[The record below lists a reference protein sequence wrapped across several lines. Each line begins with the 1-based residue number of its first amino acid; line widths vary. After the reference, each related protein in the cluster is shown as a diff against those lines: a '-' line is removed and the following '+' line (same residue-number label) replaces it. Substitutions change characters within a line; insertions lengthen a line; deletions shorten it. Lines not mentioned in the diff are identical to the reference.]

1 MIASHTRSPT
11 PNLAATQSGLARIS
25 YGIKWSVTTVFIIAM
40 AMLSAIGFIDYA
52 TGTELRISTLYI
64 IPVALV
70 SWKLGTRSGILT
82 IFLAMFA
89 WVMSILWTGL
99 RLPFWSWVITTLTH
113 FVAFSVVL
121 SLVVSLQK
129 SRASERNQ
137 ARTDS
142 LTGLLNIRAFY
153 EKAAAELERQ
163 WRYPHPVTLAFI
175 DLDGFKAV
183 NDRFGHQVGD
193 RALIT
198 VGNTLRTATRAT
210 DVISRLGGDEF
221 ALLLPETDLEG
232 AHQILQRVHATV
244 AQMMMANAWP
254 VTCSIGAVTFDVPP
268 ESVDVIVSAADQL
281 MYRVKE
287 NGKNAVRIEP
297 FSADQTPRIRL

>member
-1 MIASHTRSPT
+1 MNKLNPPALPRKLT
-11 PNLAATQSGLARIS
+11 ATQTGLSRIS
-25 YGIKWSVTTVFIIAM
+25 LETKWSATTVFTIAM
-40 AMLSAIGFIDYA
+40 VMLGVIGFLDHA
-52 TGTELRISTLYI
+52 TGSELRISSLYI
-64 IPVALV
+64 VPVALV
-70 SWKLGTRSGILT
+70 SWKLGFRAGICT
-82 IFLAMFA
+82 ILLGMMV
-89 WVMSILWTGL
+89 WVTSIFYMGL
-99 RLPFWSWVITTLTH
+99 RLPIWSWVINALAQ
-113 FVAFSVVL
+113 FVAFAVVL

-129 SRASERNQ
+129 SRAAERNQ

-153 EKAAAELERQ
+153 EKAATELERQ

-193 RALIT
+193 QALVT

-232 AHQILQRVHATV
+232 ARQILQRVHSTV
-244 AQMMMANAWP
+244 AQKMMANTWP

-268 ESVDVIVSAADQL
+268 ESVDIVISAADQL

-287 NGKNAVRIEP
+287 SGKNAVRIEP
-297 FSADQTPRIRL
+297 FSSDQTPGIRS

>member
-1 MIASHTRSPT
+1 MSKLSPPSPSLKVT
-11 PNLAATQSGLARIS
+11 ATQSGLSRIPF
-25 YGIKWSVTTVFIIAM
+25 GTEWSVTTVFAIAIIM
-40 AMLSAIGFIDYA
+40 VGAIGFLDHA
-52 TGTELRISTLYI
+52 TGTELRISPLYI
-64 IPVALV
+64 VPIALV
-70 SWKLGTRSGILT
+70 SWKIGFFAGVTTIL
-82 IFLAMFA
+82 LSMLA
-89 WVMSILWTGL
+89 WVTSTLLAGL
-99 RLPFWSWVITTLTH
+99 RFPFWAWSLNALAH
-113 FVAFSVVL
+113 LVAFSVVL

-129 SRASERNQ
+129 SRAAERSQ

-153 EKAAAELERQ
+153 EKAATELERQ

-175 DLDGFKAV
+175 DLDGFKEV

-193 RALIT
+193 KALVL

-232 AHQILQRVHATV
+232 AGQILQRVHSTV
-244 AQMMMANAWP
+244 AQMMTANSWQ

-268 ESVDVIVSAADQL
+268 ESVDIVVSAADQL

-297 FSADQTPRIRL
+297 FSNDQTPRIR